1 MKGFENNDI
10 ALLILNSKKEKISL
24 VWRCSAG
31 LANDKG
37 IF

>member
-1 MKGFENNDI
+1 MKGSKI
-10 ALLILNSKKEKISL
+10 IMMILRLISNSKDKFWFGD
-24 VWRCSAG
+24 VSAG